1 MCECLLPFAMLL
13 THALTHT
20 HTHTH
25 TLCHSQSASRSFEIL
40 LIDGLNE
47 SRVLQTL
54 LENAMRSVDKTLED
68 RWDRIADLIPNRSR
82 KEVVSRVKDVKK
94 MLASSL
100 AS

>member
-1 MCECLLPFAMLL
+1 MFL
-13 THALTHT
+13 THALNTHKHT

-25 TLCHSQSASRSFEIL
+25 VVPFAMRFTFIRKTL
-40 LIDGLNE
+40 DGLNE
-47 SRVLQTL
+47 SRAWQTL

>member
-1 MCECLLPFAMLL
+1 MHLTYTLSLSHVVPFAMYNNFIRN
-13 THALTHT
+13 
-20 HTHTH
+20 
-25 TLCHSQSASRSFEIL
+25 TL
-40 LIDGLNE
+40 DGLNG
-47 SRVLQTL
+47 SWVWQTL